1 MRDARR
7 AGAEVQQ
14 RGHNVRGLPVVL
26 REEGGQIVQDTAEEA
41 ATAAREAYPERT
53 PKLRRGVRTLQMFTG
68 GVTKHVVT
76 HAELPL
82 FLVH

>member
-1 MRDARR
+1 VL
-7 AGAEVQQ
+7 GGY
-14 RGHNVRGLPVVL
+14 GHKSL
-26 REEGGQIVQDTAEEA
+26 
-41 ATAAREAYPERT
+41 
-53 PKLRRGVRTLQMFTG
+53 LQMFTG